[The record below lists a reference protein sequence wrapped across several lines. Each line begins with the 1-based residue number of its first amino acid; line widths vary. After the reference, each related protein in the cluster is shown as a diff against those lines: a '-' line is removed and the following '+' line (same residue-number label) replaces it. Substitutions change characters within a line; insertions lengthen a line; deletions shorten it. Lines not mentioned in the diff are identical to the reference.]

1 MDHGHSGRG
10 SGSRLIASELDLDVH
25 TGGQFES
32 HQGLNGLG
40 GGLGDIDQSL
50 VGAALKLLAAVLIL
64 VDGPQDGDDLFL
76 GGQRDGKR

>member
-1 MDHGHSGRG
+1 MGTSN
-10 SGSRLIASELDLDVH
+10 LKSELDLDVH

-50 VGAALKLLAAVLIL
+50 VGAALKLLAAVLIF
-64 VDGPQDGDDLFL
+64 VDGAQDGDDLFL
-76 GGQRDGKR
+76 GGQWDRKR